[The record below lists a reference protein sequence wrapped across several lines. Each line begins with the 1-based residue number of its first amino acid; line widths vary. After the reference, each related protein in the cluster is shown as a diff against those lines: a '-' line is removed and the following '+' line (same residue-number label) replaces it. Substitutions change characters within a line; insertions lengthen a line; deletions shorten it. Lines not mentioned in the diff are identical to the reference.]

1 MSKDNRG
8 GRGGLKEPVPWTPLH
23 PKWFVTASLPL
34 SSNCIQEQ
42 VTSYCVPLIKLKH
55 GWMDGLIDGGGA
67 LPSPPP
73 STSTDEEHSLL
84 CSLLITEHHMALA
97 ANYESEP
104 AFASETGQ
112 EVKRGGGLGYR
123 KESGTK

>member
-1 MSKDNRG
+1 MDA
-8 GRGGLKEPVPWTPLH
+8 VH

-34 SSNCIQEQ
+34 SSNCIWEQ

-55 GWMDGLIDGGGA
+55 GWVDGWIDGGGA

-84 CSLLITEHHMALA
+84 CSLLITERRSALA
-97 ANYESEP
+97 ANYESET
-104 AFASETGQ
+104 AFASVTGQ
-112 EVKRGGGLGYR
+112 EVRRGGEAGWGVGVGDEIGNEQTGAPLMR
-123 KESGTK
+123 